1 MEAYSRQ
8 LLQRLLTAAAPSG
21 HESAAAQVWIGA
33 AQSFADRVHSDVYG
47 SAYAWLQG
55 GPLRVLLSGHIDE
68 IGLMVSYIDDAGY
81 IACDGIGRWDP
92 QVLVGQRVRIL
103 GRHGELM
110 GVVGKP
116 PIQLLRPEDCSRA
129 STLEELWL
137 DIGARTRVEAEQ
149 LVRIG
154 DVAVIDAPLY
164 ELLAQRIVS
173 RSIDNRAGAFVV
185 LEALRLL
192 ALERAGVTVAAVATS
207 QEETTHA
214 GAAMATFRVEPNISI
229 VVDVT
234 FASDAPG
241 SDKKLLGDVRL
252 GGGPVLSRGG
262 ANSPVI
268 YDLLVAAAE
277 REGIPYSVQVTP
289 HATGTDADVMYLS
302 RSGVATALIGIPSRY
317 MHSPNTMVDLD
328 DLLSTTRLIV
338 AFVRMLSND
347 LDLCPYQ
354 IGASESMGHPPSDAR

>member
-1 MEAYSRQ
+1 MEDQSLH

-21 HESAAAQVWIGA
+21 HESAAAQVWLAA
-33 AQSFADRVHSDVYG
+33 AQSFADRVHVDVYG

-55 GPLRVLLSGHIDE
+55 GSLRVLLSGHIDE
-68 IGLMVSYIDDAGY
+68 IGLMISYIDDAGY
-81 IACDGIGRWDP
+81 IAVDSIGRWDA

-103 GRHGELM
+103 GRQGELV

-116 PIQLLRPEDCSRA
+116 PIQLLRPEDRGRA

-137 DIGARTRVEAEQ
+137 DIGARSREEAEA

-154 DVAVIDAPLY
+154 DVAVIDAPLH
-164 ELLAQRIVS
+164 ELLARRIVA
-173 RSIDNRAGAFVV
+173 RSSDNRVGAFVV

-192 ALERAGVTVAAVATS
+192 ARERADVTVAAVATS

-214 GAAMATFRVEPNISI
+214 GASMATFHVEPHISL

-234 FASDAPG
+234 FSSDSPG
-241 SDKKLLGDVRL
+241 ADKKMLGNVQL

-277 REGIPYSVQVTP
+277 QQGIPYSVQVTP
-289 HATGTDADVMYLS
+289 HDTGTDADVTYLS

-328 DLLSTTRLIV
+328 DLTYTIKLIV
-338 AFVRMLSND
+338 AFVRMLSNN

-354 IGASESMGHPPSDAR
+354 VGTPPAIEQPAFAAQ